1 MRHPCSHQEGSP
13 SGHFAR
19 ECRKECGTGY
29 CHMNE
34 QSEENLWYRST
45 LSCRKRIVVKIG
57 SSSLLH
63 KNTGRMNFEMIDRLA
78 RVLSNLKNEGRDV
91 ILVSSGATAVGREV
105 IQHAAE
111 MPEHDSPI
119 TVKQALASVGQAR
132 LMMIYQTCF
141 DDYNEIVSQVLM
153 TKNTVLNHLSRYNI
167 RNTFQELLKF
177 GVIPIVNEN
186 DSVATYEYSVG
197 DNDNLSA
204 MVASLVHADLLILL
218 SDIDGLYTDDPRT
231 SSAAKFIDY
240 VPHMNEAILKMG
252 KGSTGS
258 SCGTGGMSTKLSA
271 ARIATA
277 SGCDMAI
284 LNAAEIGGIR
294 RLIAGENVG
303 TLFRAEPND
312 RFDLEEY
319 IEEMDY
325 SG

>member
-1 MRHPCSHQEGSP
+1 MRTMKTPV
-13 SGHFAR
+13 
-19 ECRKECGTGY
+19 
-29 CHMNE
+29 
-34 QSEENLWYRST
+34 
-45 LSCRKRIVVKIG
+45 KRITVKVG
-57 SSSLLH
+57 SNVLTRPGGKLDV
-63 KNTGRMNFEMIDRLA
+63 TRMSALVDQVAALRERGI
-78 RVLSNLKNEGRDV
+78 EV
-91 ILVSSGATAVGREV
+91 ILVSSGAVASGRSLITPAGGLDDV
-105 IQHAAE
+105 
-111 MPEHDSPI
+111 DSRQLFSAI
-119 TVKQALASVGQAR
+119 GQAR
-132 LMMIYQTCF
+132 LMGRYYDMF
-141 DDYNEIVSQVLM
+141 KDHDLLVGQVLTM
-153 TKNTVLNHLSRYNI
+153 KESFSDPEHYANQ
-167 RNTFQELLKF
+167 RNCMRVMLRE

-271 ARIATA
+271 ARIATD

-303 TLFRAEPND
+303 TLFRAEPDD